1 MAAAAHEV
9 MKVPQSVT
17 NQSGPVSPAAAKHSG
32 TLSVCVCVCVPGG
45 LADREDERG
54 QFHSVVDAWRHA
66 SEREG
71 VHHEGVQ
78 IRS

>member
-32 TLSVCVCVCVPGG
+32 TLSVCVCVPGG